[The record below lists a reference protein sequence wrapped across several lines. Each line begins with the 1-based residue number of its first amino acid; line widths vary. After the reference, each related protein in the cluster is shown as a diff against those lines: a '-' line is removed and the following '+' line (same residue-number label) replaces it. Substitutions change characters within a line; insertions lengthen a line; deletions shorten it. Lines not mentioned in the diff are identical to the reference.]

1 MSTVSIEHIEVDAQ
15 NVARIVGKRTKV
27 IQIVMDKMANGWDA
41 ETIHAQYP
49 YLSLAEI
56 HAAFAYYYDHQPEL
70 DRHIVEGERLADE
83 AQAAASESPVV
94 ARLRKSGQLS

>member
-1 MSTVSIEHIEVDAQ
+1 MPTASIEHIEVDEQ

-56 HAAFAYYYDHQPEL
+56 HAA
-70 DRHIVEGERLADE
+70 RHALVM
-83 AQAAASESPVV
+83 S
-94 ARLRKSGQLS
+94 ARLSRVRGLALTRLRRLKIDVVRPVG